1 MRLKGKINDV
11 VKNSKGDVIVSFAI
25 DNYSIRDI
33 IDKTNENEIYS
44 IEIKKWK
51 DKRTLDQNSL
61 LWALISEID
70 KTINGVATPDS
81 EMSIYISALLK
92 AGAKYTTMVVE
103 KKAEMMLREK
113 FRAVQFLHNYA
124 TDDNYGVYR
133 LYYGSSKMTKEE
145 FALLIDAIKQIAY
158 DCGVE
163 MKYWEEVLK

>member
-1 MRLKGKINDV
+1 MRLKGKISDV
-11 VKNSKGDVIVSFAI
+11 VRNSKGDVIVSFVV
-25 DNYSIRDI
+25 DNYSTRDI
-33 IDKTNENEIYS
+33 TDNLKDSDIYS
-44 IEIKKWK
+44 IEVKKWK
-51 DKRTLDQNSL
+51 DKRTIDQNSL

-124 TDDNYGVYR
+124 KDDNYGVYR
-133 LYYGSSKMTKEE
+133 LYYGSSKMDKEE
-145 FALLIDAIKQIAY
+145 FALLIDAIKGIGY
-158 DCGVE
+158 ECGVD
-163 MKYWEEVLK
+163 MKYWEEVIQ

>member
-1 MRLKGKINDV
+1 MRLKTKLNDV
-11 VKNSKGDVIVSFAI
+11 VKNGKGDVIVSFVV

-33 IDKTNENEIYS
+33 TENLNEDETYS

-61 LWALISEID
+61 LWGLINEID

-92 AGAKYTTMVVE
+92 AGAKYTTMVVD

-113 FRAVQFLHNYA
+113 FRAIQFLHNFA
-124 TDDNYGVYR
+124 KDENYGVYR
-133 LYYGSSKMTKEE
+133 VYYGSSKMTKEE
-145 FALLIDAIKQIAY
+145 FALLIDAIKQIGY
-158 DCGVE
+158 ECGVE
-163 MKYWEEVLK
+163 MKYWEEVL